1 MLWDIGKNQ
10 CLISQN
16 LGTQATCLDFSPD
29 GKFLAVGLHNGVFL
43 ILESQIER
51 QNFGTYLEQY
61 KLPEKF
67 GVVMCPKDAKSS
79 ILAIKFSHNGD
90 FLAVSF
96 NNEYKQAD
104 EVEEED
110 VDNPLAKMTSKNQY
124 N

>member
-1 MLWDIGKNQ
+1 
-10 CLISQN
+10 
-16 LGTQATCLDFSPD
+16 
-29 GKFLAVGLHNGVFL
+29 
-43 ILESQIER
+43 
-51 QNFGTYLEQY
+51 
-61 KLPEKF
+61 
-67 GVVMCPKDAKSS
+67 MCPKDAKSS